1 MIKRSH
7 TSWVK
12 GICDWMICLH
22 YVYKGRICNVFTFS
36 CPGDKIRKSCCSHY
50 LLSDEHIWRPVLAL
64 SDAGKTL
71 ASVGN
76 SSWCCLRECFAH
88 LSHSPSTP
96 SSPSSSFYYSPSPPP
111 PKLTPKPMAPVV
123 IMTMTLAPRPKLNLH
138 LSNICTR
145 RMEWRWMI
153 RYVLVTWVKGG
164 LMHSIHLIK
173 RNHLMHL
180 GSSPDSP
187 GPSFANPRCQGWPSP
202 LAMFQVMSL
211 TAATFGSRYNCK
223 KMKNQYK
230 IWLNQLS
237 RNYFYWVILNV
248 KYEQKSEIHIS

>member
-1 MIKRSH
+1 
-7 TSWVK
+7 
-12 GICDWMICLH
+12 
-22 YVYKGRICNVFTFS
+22 
-36 CPGDKIRKSCCSHY
+36 
-50 LLSDEHIWRPVLAL
+50 
-64 SDAGKTL
+64 
-71 ASVGN
+71 
-76 SSWCCLRECFAH
+76 
-88 LSHSPSTP
+88 
-96 SSPSSSFYYSPSPPP
+96 
-111 PKLTPKPMAPVV
+111 MAPVV
-123 IMTMTLAPRPKLNLH
+123 TMMMPLAPRPKSTLH

-153 RYVLVTWVKGG
+153 RSVLVTWVKGG
-164 LMHSIHLIK
+164 LMHSIHLMYLDNSHESLHSPWLTLVHLIHLMHLGSSLEFLHSP
-173 RNHLMHL
+173 RLTLDHLMHL

-237 RNYFYWVILNV
+237 RNYFY
-248 KYEQKSEIHIS
+248 